1 MASETGF
8 SLISVN
14 SDDDD
19 VVIQAGARS
28 ADGNTE
34 AEEAPEREEEPEGL
48 QVEDAR
54 DDDVKTPEDEGD
66 DTNEDLEGD
75 DDAPV
80 LSPEAL
86 RLQQE
91 LEDAGLRVSDLDD
104 EARAEFA
111 EHVRVRQQRAAEQ
124 MITTEDDLHTKMPF
138 SGMQRAIVILL
149 LLLVVAFVVYWF
161 VGR

>member
-1 MASETGF
+1 MATENDF
-8 SLISVN
+8 SLISVS

-19 VVIQAGARS
+19 IVIQAGAH
-28 ADGNTE
+28 TE
-34 AEEAPEREEEPEGL
+34 GE
-48 QVEDAR
+48 
-54 DDDVKTPEDEGD
+54 
-66 DTNEDLEGD
+66 
-75 DDAPV
+75 DDAADEVPAVDDGQASAAVEEDVDGQPGEDVGEFEQDELPV

-91 LEDAGLRVSDLDD
+91 LDDAGLKVSDLDD

-111 EHVRVRQQRAAEQ
+111 EHVREQQTRAAEQ
-124 MITTEDDLHTKMPF
+124 MITTEDDLHAKMPF

-149 LLLVVAFVVYWF
+149 LVLVVAFVVYWF